1 MKYIKFNKLNLLIFL
16 KGYDFF
22 SKNIGKEVSKVL
34 YSKYKLLDQAKKF
47 GRDALKLIQKE

>member
-1 MKYIKFNKLNLLIFL
+1 MIFL